1 MYIRYSFQNMLYLS
15 SIPYQ
20 KFTVFHKL
28 KNIYTYHIQNS
39 KKNIK
44 TKNNYLSFL
53 NVSYFSCSICVL
65 FIFSQF
71 HYLFFMF
78 CVNQAQ
84 QRHFI
89 CYSMFHIMSCLK
101 QSSLPKNNWFIFSK
115 YCTRQHSVNYVTS
128 FRRAADSPDLFRFQ
142 ILNTKIK
149 RKYM

>member
-28 KNIYTYHIQNS
+28 KNIYTF
-39 KKNIK
+39 
-44 TKNNYLSFL
+44 FL
-53 NVSYFSCSICVL
+53 FDLCTFQPCIALFFISYCHA
-65 FIFSQF
+65 IFSQF